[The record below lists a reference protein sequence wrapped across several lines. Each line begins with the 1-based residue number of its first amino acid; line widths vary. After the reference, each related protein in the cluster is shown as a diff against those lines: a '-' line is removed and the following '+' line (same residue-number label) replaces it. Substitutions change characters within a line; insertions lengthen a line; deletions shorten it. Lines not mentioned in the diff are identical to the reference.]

1 MAEPIYLDELAASR
15 EMERC
20 GIPRDRQP
28 KMHGRYRAMTERGKT
43 IDDLRDLMADVPD
56 VMQAYDALMK
66 DTA

>member
-1 MAEPIYLDELAASR
+1 MAEPVYLDERAASR

-28 KMHGRYRAMTERGKT
+28 EMSGRYRAMTERGKT
-43 IDDLRDLMADVPD
+43 IDDLRDVMETIPD
-56 VMQAYDALMK
+56 VAAAFKQLFK